1 MKTDVSVKLV
11 QLHKLQPLQR
21 QVFEVLDVSENTRK
35 GIKKHPVVVRKHHKL
50 HGLTQNLDIENQ

>member
-35 GIKKHPVVVRKHHKL
+35 EYSVRIKHFIQYA
-50 HGLTQNLDIENQ
+50 QNSRYQLQYLFRV